1 MIKVYEVQSSYPSHP
16 RDTFLNL
23 SLAQIWGAELASG
36 RGTLPFPSFPPS
48 TPAFLVPSHPPSLP
62 RCCWLQK
69 EIHTYT
75 LFKNAFL
82 KATFRTDNR

>member
-1 MIKVYEVQSSYPSHP
+1 MTEVYKVPRSYPSYP
-16 RDTFLNL
+16 WATFPKLPL
-23 SLAQIWGAELASG
+23 PQIWGAELASG
-36 RGTLPFPSFPPS
+36 RTLPFPPSLPPPQLPQS
-48 TPAFLVPSHPPSLP
+48 PPTLPPSLLL
-62 RCCWLQK
+62 LQK

>member
-1 MIKVYEVQSSYPSHP
+1 MYEILRFYPSHP
-16 RDTFLNL
+16 GTTFPRLPL
-23 SLAQIWGAELASG
+23 PQIWGAELASG
-36 RGTLPFPSFPPS
+36 RTLPFP
-48 TPAFLVPSHPPSLP
+48 PSLP
-62 RCCWLQK
+62 VSQLPQSPPTLPPSPPLLLLK

>member
-1 MIKVYEVQSSYPSHP
+1 MTKVDEVPRSYPSHP
-16 RDTFLNL
+16 WTTFPKLPL
-23 SLAQIWGAELASG
+23 PQIWGAELASG
-36 RGTLPFPSFPPS
+36 RRTLPFPPSLPPPQLPQS
-48 TPAFLVPSHPPSLP
+48 PPTLPPSLL
-62 RCCWLQK
+62 LQLLK

>member
-1 MIKVYEVQSSYPSHP
+1 MYEVPRSYPSHRRTTFPKLPYP
-16 RDTFLNL
+16 RFGGL
-23 SLAQIWGAELASG
+23 SWPVAEG
-36 RGTLPFPSFPPS
+36 RSPF
-48 TPAFLVPSHPPSLP
+48 PPSLP
-62 RCCWLQK
+62 PPQPPQSPPTLPPSLLLLLK